1 MTNSLRM
8 PNRSASP
15 RRDSFRQ
22 QLFGKPPGSPHDSSY
37 AASMRSM
44 ANESSPGDSNF
55 ASHSRINRVSFG
67 SITAPPDPSR
77 RSDIQPGST
86 TTTANLLP
94 SVKAWHTEVWLSAP
108 AAEDRRVS
116 ELLVSASPA
125 AKTYAA
131 HSWAHA
137 WQGLFDDGLLRLAY
151 ADLLLRWGLATARA
165 ELLLPMRGASSI
177 LISGRD
183 IAPDSLSE

>member
-116 ELLVSASPA
+116 PNFWFRLA
-125 AKTYAA
+125 
-131 HSWAHA
+131 
-137 WQGLFDDGLLRLAY
+137 QLLRLTPHTVGYMPGKACLTTVCCVWRTPTCFY
-151 ADLLLRWGLATARA
+151 DGGSQRRERNCYYRCVAR
-165 ELLLPMRGASSI
+165 PRSSYLDEI
-177 LISGRD
+177 LH
-183 IAPDSLSE
+183 LTH